1 MVSLP
6 LLALASPLLHLVTG
20 THDGVMPSTS
30 TSHLVRTPF
39 GVGSTAAQVIDGVDL
54 SGRRV
59 VVTGGASGLG
69 LGTARALAAVGARL
83 TLAVR
88 DLPAGR
94 SAAEAITAATGNTA
108 VDVRRLDLADLGSV
122 AAFTAD
128 WTGPLDV
135 LINNAG
141 VMALPG
147 LRRSAEG
154 AELQFAVNHLGHFA
168 LAVGLH
174 GALAAAGGARVVSV
188 SSLVHMASPVVFEDL
203 HFAQREYHPV
213 LAYAQSKTANVLFA
227 VEAAA
232 RWAGDG
238 ITVNAL
244 HPGVILETK
253 LMRHVPA
260 SDEPSDPG
268 AEPPA
273 YAIKTLEQGA
283 ATSVLLAGSP
293 LLAGVSGR
301 YFQDGNEAEI
311 VDRKPF
317 DFDLPASGVA
327 GYATDPVAAKRLWDA
342 SARLTGLGK

>member
-1 MVSLP
+1 
-6 LLALASPLLHLVTG
+6 
-20 THDGVMPSTS
+20 MPSTAAP
-30 TSHLVRTPF
+30 HPVRTPF
-39 GVGSTAAQVIDGVDL
+39 GVASTAAGVLDGVDL

-69 LGTARALAAVGARL
+69 AETARALAAAGAQV

-88 DLPAGR
+88 DLAAGG
-94 SAAEAITAATGNTA
+94 SAAETINGAAGRCA

-122 AAFTAD
+122 AAFAAG
-128 WTGPLDV
+128 WEGPLDV
-135 LINNAG
+135 LVNNAG
-141 VMALPG
+141 VMALPE

-154 AELQFAVNHLGHFA
+154 AELQFVVNHLGHFA

-174 GALAAAGGARVVSV
+174 DALAAADGARIVSV

-203 HFAQREYHPV
+203 HFAGRDYHPV

-227 VEAAA
+227 VEAAS
-232 RWAGDG
+232 RWAADG
-238 ITVNAL
+238 IAVNAL
-244 HPGVILETK
+244 HPGVIPGTR
-253 LMRHVPA
+253 LMRHVTPPA
-260 SDEPSDPG
+260 EPADPD
-268 AEPPA
+268 AAPPA
-273 YAIKTLEQGA
+273 YALKTVGQGA

-327 GYATDPVAAKRLWDA
+327 GYAVDLAAAGQLWDA
-342 SARLTGLGK
+342 SIRLTGLGK